1 LNKINI
7 LIINFIATLNQIIKE
22 SLPPDVR
29 ASKET
34 IDLICF
40 IANTFIDLLSD
51 LSNNVCYN
59 QKKKNIVPEHIVRA
73 L

>member
-1 LNKINI
+1 MKNINI

-40 IANTFIDLLSD
+40 ISNTFIDLLSD